1 MANIELYLEHPL
13 WLLLLIPAAVLL
25 LVIYLT
31 MKKQTRQKGKTVASL
46 ILHAVISV
54 ILVLLAA
61 GLTVTTET
69 DRQSTVILLDISEST
84 AVTREEMTATCE
96 SLLTS
101 FDDGDLVGVVA
112 FGQDRVF
119 LGKQTPDGSV
129 SFEKADASGSD
140 IASAMYYAVSLMDR
154 YTHKR
159 IILLSDG
166 KETAGDA
173 LYAAKRL
180 AEEGVRIDTMYYDT
194 NGQAGNE
201 VQINR
206 MSTTGGSYMG
216 DDIKLFLS
224 VQSNFAGPAT
234 VSLYEGETLLEDRPV
249 TLVEGV
255 RDLTFDLT
263 AETSGIH
270 SYRAVLSCDGD
281 TETRNNE
288 AFAAL
293 RTYGETSVLIVAAD
307 PTEANALKAA
317 LATEAEVTV
326 VPQTE
331 VPTDLPTLCQYD
343 GIYLMNADAEKLP
356 TGFDRALDTVVKVYG
371 KSVCYVGGD
380 QTFSK
385 GHMADTLYESMVP
398 VEFGAD
404 DGKSTALVI
413 VIDASRSMV
422 NTDTNYLELAK
433 IGAIQALETLH
444 PNDYVGIVSF
454 SQFPER
460 EVPMTLMTAE
470 NKEYVKQAITSIQ
483 HLAGT
488 FYYPAIDEAYY
499 MLMNIDAGRKH
510 VIFLSD
516 GEPYDEGEASRFI
529 KDRQDVGITVSTIGM
544 NESDSKLGVLK
555 KMAEYGNGT
564 YTYVKNALDLPNI
577 IFEAS
582 ESVSSQY
589 AFTNPFTPTVAHL
602 DELTEGLKR
611 LPTVKGY
618 VGARAKEDATVY
630 LTSERGDPVYV
641 TWAYGE
647 GTVSC
652 FTTDLS
658 AAWCGDFLADES
670 GKAFVRN
677 ALSHTYPEVRYDSSI
692 IPTVTVDGGR
702 VTVTA
707 RIPEDEA
714 TYEIVAKITGKEK
727 KTVLLERISATDYE
741 GSTTLGASGEY
752 EITISWKERGKTID
766 ETTTVFAVAYSGEYD
781 LFREG
786 DSTLLSEIAA
796 STDGFLDA
804 APHELA
810 MLDLGTLRSAI
821 ALELPLCIMAVVIM
835 LVDIIIRRLTWADVK
850 RLFVNKRRAG

>member
-1 MANIELYLEHPL
+1 MANIKLHLEHPL
-13 WLLLLIPAAVLL
+13 WLLLLIPAAALL
-25 LVIYLT
+25 LVIYFTL
-31 MKKQTRQKGKTVASL
+31 KRQTRKKGKTVASL
-46 ILHAVISV
+46 VLHAVISV
-54 ILVLLAA
+54 ILVLLAS
-61 GLTVTTET
+61 GLTATTET
-69 DRQSTVILLDISEST
+69 DRQSTVILLDVSDST
-84 AVTREEMTATCE
+84 AVSHEDMVATCN
-96 SLLTS
+96 SLLAS
-101 FDDGDLVGVVA
+101 FDEDDLVGVVA
-112 FGQDRVF
+112 FGRDAVF
-119 LGKQTPDGSV
+119 LGKQTPSGSV

-140 IASAMYYAVSLMDR
+140 ITSAMYYAVTLMDR

-180 AEEGVRIDTMYYDT
+180 AEEGVRMDTVYYDT

-201 VQINR
+201 AQIDR
-206 MSTTGGSYMG
+206 MSTTGGSYIG
-216 DDIKLFLS
+216 DDVKVFLS
-224 VQSNFAGPAT
+224 VRSNFEASAT
-234 VSLYEGETLLEDRPV
+234 ISLYEGETLLEAR
-249 TLVEGV
+249 TIALGRGV
-255 RDLTFDLT
+255 QDLSFDLT
-263 AETSGIH
+263 AESSGTH
-270 SYRAVLSCDGD
+270 SYRAVLTCDGD
-281 TETRNNE
+281 TEPRNNE

-307 PTEANALKAA
+307 PTEASALKTA

-331 VPTDLPTLCQYD
+331 APTDLPTLCQYD

-356 TGFDRALDTVVKVYG
+356 TGFDRLLDTLVKIYG

-385 GHMADTLYESMVP
+385 GHMSDTLYESMVP

-499 MLMNIDAGRKH
+499 MLKSVEAGRKH

-516 GEPYDEGEASRFI
+516 GEPYDGGEASRFI
-529 KDRQDVGITVSTIGM
+529 KDRQDEGITVSTIGM

-602 DELTEGLKR
+602 DELTKGLKG

-630 LTSERGDPVYV
+630 LTSERGDPVYA

-658 AAWCGDFLADES
+658 AAWCGDFLAEEA
-670 GKAFVRN
+670 GKSFVRN
-677 ALSHTYPEVRYDSSI
+677 ALSHTYPEIRYDSSI

-707 RIPEDEA
+707 RLPEGEA
-714 TYEIVAKITGKEK
+714 THEVVAKITGKEK
-727 KTVLLERISATDYE
+727 KTVLLERISDTDYE
-741 GSTTLGASGEY
+741 GSTTLAASGEY
-752 EITISWKERGKTID
+752 EITITWKERGKTID

-796 STDGFLDA
+796 ATGGSLDA
-804 APHELA
+804 DPHELA
-810 MLDLGTLRSAI
+810 ALDLGTLRSAI
-821 ALELPLCIMAVVIM
+821 ALELPLCIIAAVIL
-835 LVDIIIRRLTWADVK
+835 LVDIVIRRLTWADVK
-850 RLFVNKRRAG
+850 RLFVNKRRVG